1 MVWNLKN
8 KTKLNIT
15 KKNRLTDKENKLV
28 VTSEEREGERGTRRG
43 REGSLQPHRL
53 AHRFLCPWGFS
64 RQEYWSGR
72 PCPPPGDLPNPR
84 IEPRSPTL
92 HADSLP
98 SKSPRKPKTYEVLS
112 IKKATRIHCT
122 TQGI

>member
-15 KKNRLTDKENKLV
+15 KRNRLTDKEKKLV

-43 REGSLQPHRL
+43 REGSLQPRRL
-53 AHRFLCPWGFS
+53 AHQVPLSMGILQARILEWVAMPS
-64 RQEYWSGR
+64 S
-72 PCPPPGDLPNPR
+72 GDLPNPR
-84 IEPRSPTL
+84 TEPRSPIL
-92 HADSLP
+92 QVDSLL
-98 SKSPRKPKTYEVLS
+98 SKPPRKPKMYEVLS
-112 IKKATRIHCT
+112 IKKATRIYCT